1 METFVRKF
9 GFERSDVTLDNWKDY
24 PYSTWSLQHVAELVP
39 VAKIEGTTPVS
50 PDKAID
56 PGLLEMPTSMEG
68 DSERVIDFLERSY
81 TDAFLVVQ
89 NGKVV
94 LEYFANA
101 MTASTP
107 HLIFSVS
114 KSVAGLAAGI
124 AAREFGL
131 DFDSVVSH
139 YVPAISG
146 GAYQSATVR
155 DLLDMKVSLDF
166 TEAYADKDGQYAR
179 YRRSML
185 WMPPSGDDEFHG
197 EDLASYVLSLPKGE
211 AEHGTIFSYR
221 SPNTDVLGLVLEKVS
236 GLRYPDLI
244 SKFLW
249 KPIGAQ
255 SATITVDNV
264 GASRVAGGI
273 SCTAHD
279 LYRLGEL
286 INSGGFASGN
296 EVVPASWIHDT
307 RTNGDAWAWAQ
318 GDFARLIPGGR
329 YRNQWYML
337 GGGQLCAIGIHGQWI
352 YVDSENGIVV
362 VRMSSQPLAD
372 DDELDSKTLKLFTA
386 LSARLALA

>member
-1 METFVRKF
+1 MDTFVRKF

-39 VAKIEGTTPVS
+39 VAKIEGTTPIS
-50 PDKAID
+50 PGKDIE
-56 PGLLEMPTSMEG
+56 PELLEMPAYLEG
-68 DSERVIDFLERSY
+68 GSERLIDFLERSY

-89 NGKVV
+89 HGEVL

-101 MTASTP
+101 MTAATP

-114 KSVAGLAAGI
+114 KSVAGLVAGI

-131 DFDSVVSH
+131 EFDSMVSH

-146 GAYQSATVR
+146 GAYETATIR
-155 DLLDMKVSLDF
+155 DLLDMKVSLEF
-166 TEAYADKDGQYAR
+166 TETYADKDGQYAR

-185 WMPPSGDDEFHG
+185 WMPSSGDEEFHG
-197 EDLASYVLSLPKGE
+197 EDLASYVLSLPKGGE
-211 AEHGTIFSYR
+211 EHGNVFSYR

-236 GLRYPDLI
+236 GLRYPDLV

-279 LYRLGEL
+279 LYRIGEL
-286 INSGGFASGN
+286 MKSDGFANGN
-296 EVVPASWIHDT
+296 EVVPACWIHDI
-307 RTNGDAWAWAQ
+307 RINGDARAWAQ
-318 GDFARLIPGGR
+318 GDFARLIPGGK
-329 YRNQWYML
+329 YRNQWYVL

-386 LSARLALA
+386 LTARLALA

>member
-1 METFVRKF
+1 MRKF
-9 GFERSDVTLDNWKDY
+9 GFERSDVTLENWKDY

-39 VAKIEGTTPVS
+39 VAKIEGTTPINPEKS
-50 PDKAID
+50 ID
-56 PGLLEMPTSMEG
+56 PGLLVMPAYLDD
-68 DSERVIDFLERSY
+68 DSERIIDFLERSY

-107 HLIFSVS
+107 HIIFSVS

-124 AAREFGL
+124 TAREFGL
-131 DFDSVVSH
+131 ELDSMVSH
-139 YVPAISG
+139 YVPVISG
-146 GAYQSATVR
+146 GAYETATIR

-166 TEAYADKDGQYAR
+166 TEAYADKNGQYAR

-185 WMPPSGDDEFHG
+185 WMPSSGDEQFHG
-197 EDLASYVLSLPKGE
+197 EDLASYVLSLPKGGE
-211 AEHGTIFSYR
+211 EHGNIFSYR

-279 LYRLGEL
+279 LYRIGEL
-286 INSGGFASGN
+286 LNSEGFISGN
-296 EVVPASWIHDT
+296 EVVPARWIHDT
-307 RTNGDAWAWAQ
+307 RNNGDARAWAQ
-318 GDFARLIPGGR
+318 GDFARLIPGGK
-329 YRNQWYML
+329 YRNQWYVL

-372 DDELDSKTLKLFTA
+372 DDELDSKTLKIFNA
-386 LSARLALA
+386 LTARLALA

>member
-1 METFVRKF
+1 MDTFVRKF
-9 GFERSDVTLDNWKDY
+9 GFERSDVTLENWKDY

-50 PDKAID
+50 PEKDID
-56 PGLLEMPTSMEG
+56 PELLEMPASLER
-68 DSERVIDFLERSY
+68 DSERIIDFLERSY

-89 NGKVV
+89 HGKVV

-131 DFDSVVSH
+131 EFDSMVSH

-146 GAYQSATVR
+146 GAYETATIR
-155 DLLDMKVSLDF
+155 DLLDMNVSLDF
-166 TEAYADKDGQYAR
+166 TEAYADKNGQYAR

-185 WMPPSGDDEFHG
+185 WMPSSGDEEFHG
-197 EDLASYVLSLPKGE
+197 EDLASYVLSLPKGGE
-211 AEHGTIFSYR
+211 EHGDVFSYR

-279 LYRLGEL
+279 LYRIGEL
-286 INSGGFASGN
+286 MKSDGFAAGN
-296 EVVPASWIHDT
+296 EVVPAHWIDDT
-307 RTNGDAWAWAQ
+307 RTNGDTQAWAQ
-318 GDFARLIPGGR
+318 GDFARLIPGGK
-329 YRNQWYML
+329 YRNQWYVL
-337 GGGQLCAIGIHGQWI
+337 GDGQLCAIGIHGQWI

-372 DDELDSKTLKLFTA
+372 DDELDSKTLRLFTA
-386 LSARLALA
+386 LTARLARA